1 MRVALLHPRAALVG
15 GVERQIHDLG
25 ARLADAG
32 HEVHWICATRDARVD
47 ARIRCHRLPQ
57 PPGFLRALRVALF
70 DRLARRTLA
79 RLGPFD
85 VVHGFGKTSRQDVYR
100 DGSGCL
106 ADSQAWSGEGRDGS
120 WRRAWRHRSLY
131 ARVVAGIE
139 RERYRAGTC
148 RFVLPIS
155 ELVRDQ
161 ILRRYDLPPERV
173 RVLYPAVDTER
184 FTPLLAPAARR
195 QLRDELALPAA
206 APLLVFVGSDFRR
219 KGLPFLLA
227 ALQRLP
233 SAHVLVLGSDHPGRV
248 SKQRALAGVL
258 GVGER
263 VHFAGL
269 RPDPERLLA
278 AADCLVFPSRFDAFG
293 NAVLEAMAS
302 GLPVV
307 VSRHAGSAEL
317 VIPGK
322 TGAVV
327 AAPEDAAALAAAIRP
342 ILDPALRDAAGR
354 LARSEAEKHAWPL
367 QLESVLAVYA
377 EVGEEKRREA
387 ALTRSGSS
395 GAP

>member
-1 MRVALLHPRAALVG
+1 MRVALLHPRATRVG

-25 ARLADAG
+25 VRLVDAG
-32 HEVHWICATRDARVD
+32 HEVHWICSTRDARVD

-57 PPGFLRALRVALF
+57 PPAFLRALRVALF
-70 DRLARRTLA
+70 DRLARLELA

-85 VVHGFGKTSRQDVYR
+85 VVHGFGKTSQQDVYR

-106 ADSQAWSGEGRDGS
+106 ADYQAYAVESLDAAWLRALRRGS
-120 WRRAWRHRSLY
+120 PHAS
-131 ARVVAGIE
+131 VVARIE
-139 RERYRAGTC
+139 RERYRHGSC

-155 ELVRDQ
+155 ALVRDQ

-184 FTPLLAPAARR
+184 FTPRLAPAARVA
-195 QLRDELALPAA
+195 LRAELALPAA

-219 KGLPFLLA
+219 KGLPALLA
-227 ALQRLP
+227 ALRLLP
-233 SAHVLVLGSDHPGRV
+233 SAHALVLGSDRPARARR
-248 SKQRALAGVL
+248 QRELAGAL
-258 GVGER
+258 GVGDH
-263 VHFAGL
+263 VHFAGV

-307 VSRHAGSAEL
+307 VSRQAGSAEL

-327 AAPEDAAALAAAIRP
+327 DAPQDAAALAAAIRP
-342 ILDPALRDAAGR
+342 FLDPTLRSEAGR
-354 LARSEAEKHAWPL
+354 LARQEAEKHAWQI
-367 QLESVLAVYA
+367 QLERVLAVYA
-377 EVGEEKRREA
+377 EVVEEKRREA
-387 ALTRSGSS
+387 ALTRSGSA
-395 GAP
+395 GAR

>member
-1 MRVALLHPRAALVG
+1 MRVALLHPQAALVG

-25 ARLADAG
+25 VRLADAG
-32 HEVHWICATRDARVD
+32 HEVHWICSTRDARVD

-57 PPGFLRALRVALF
+57 PPAFMRALRVALF
-70 DRLARRTLA
+70 DRLARLELA
-79 RLGPFD
+79 RLGAFD
-85 VVHGFGKTSRQDVYR
+85 VVHGFGKTSQQDVYR

-106 ADSQAWSGEGRDGS
+106 ADYQAYAVESLDAAWLRAL
-120 WRRAWRHRSLY
+120 RRASPHTS
-131 ARVVAGIE
+131 VVARIE
-139 RERYRAGTC
+139 RERYRSGSC

-155 ELVRDQ
+155 ALVRAQ

-173 RVLYPAVDTER
+173 RVIHPAVDTAR
-184 FTPLLAPAARR
+184 FSPRLAPAARAA
-195 QLRDELALPAA
+195 LRAELALPAT

-219 KGLPFLLA
+219 KGLPALLA
-227 ALQRLP
+227 ALRLLP
-233 SAHVLVLGSDHPGRV
+233 AAHALVLGSDRPARARR
-248 SKQRALAGVL
+248 QRELAGEL
-258 GVGER
+258 GVADR

-327 AAPEDAAALAAAIRP
+327 DAPEDAAALAAAIRP
-342 ILDPALRDAAGR
+342 FLDPALRIEAGR
-354 LARSEAEKHAWPL
+354 IARQEAKKHAWQL
-367 QLESVLAVYA
+367 QLERVLAVYG
-377 EVGEEKRREA
+377 EVVEEKRREA
-387 ALTRSGSS
+387 ALTRSGST
-395 GAP
+395 GAR